1 MQKNSRA
8 MKLTWCLSQIMEN
21 LYLEGRKENKKVFGE
36 EKRRRIKEW
45 GEKRSKKLENENV

>member
-1 MQKNSRA
+1 
-8 MKLTWCLSQIMEN
+8 MEN